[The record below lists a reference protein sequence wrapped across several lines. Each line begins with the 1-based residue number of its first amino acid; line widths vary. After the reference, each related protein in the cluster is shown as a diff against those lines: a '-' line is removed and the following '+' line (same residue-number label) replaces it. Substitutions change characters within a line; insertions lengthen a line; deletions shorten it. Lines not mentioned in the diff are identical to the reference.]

1 VIDYIEYY
9 SEKNVANYLN
19 AYSILPSRQ
28 AKGAH
33 TLKVRLSMHSG
44 VALKYPSLWD

>member
-19 AYSILPSRQ
+19 AYNVTNKRKFTALFILR
-28 AKGAH
+28 
-33 TLKVRLSMHSG
+33 
-44 VALKYPSLWD
+44 

>member
-19 AYSILPSRQ
+19 AYSGLCDRSSNVEGR
-28 AKGAH
+28 K
-33 TLKVRLSMHSG
+33 TDKKMLK
-44 VALKYPSLWD
+44 